1 MGVFGFPN
9 EMSLET
15 YVLIPSCFLSSAKK
29 ITMDKYNVWTPY
41 LKITSFVQYT
51 FYTLLKLFF
60 LLENQPTMGPRGRNV
75 ISFSLQGSPTR
86 TMMDPIDFNNL
97 ASSRY
102 NSTENL
108 FNSLPP
114 ESNGGL
120 SSKWRSSRRSLRSR
134 SPDFSREELY
144 ESIEAESE
152 RLLDEREI
160 ELRKRLQGF
169 EEGNTK

>member
-29 ITMDKYNVWTPY
+29 ITMDKYKVWTPY
-41 LKITSFVQYT
+41 LEITSFVQYT

-169 EEGNTK
+169 EDGNTK

>member
-1 MGVFGFPN
+1 MN
-9 EMSLET
+9 SLPRN
-15 YVLIPSCFLSSAKK
+15 YIFCAVHFL
-29 ITMDKYNVWTPY
+29 
-41 LKITSFVQYT
+41 YT
-51 FYTLLKLFF
+51 TKTFFF